1 VRQTGGRLFPA
12 CLIGCTIVIAS
23 SRAGLPSFLL
33 VVQKKAEMILFY
45 VNGSELIAFQV
56 KRFGRM

>member
-1 VRQTGGRLFPA
+1 LQPLRAIFRQLYGSGRLFPA
-12 CLIGCTIVIAS
+12 CFIGITIDIAA

-45 VNGSELIAFQV
+45 VNGSS
-56 KRFGRM
+56 